1 MTFLLLTL
9 DKDVW
14 LSLTSLT
21 CLSELYQNLLKKWT
35 LVYMNRN

>member
-1 MTFLLLTL
+1 MTFLLLTH

-21 CLSELYQNLLKKWT
+21 CLSDLYQNLPKRRT
-35 LVYMNRN
+35 LVYMN